1 MPCKGT
7 FLKNENSLRGQKP
20 GYSNEPDEAN
30 TNTNIKQLFRIGLK

>member
-30 TNTNIKQLFRIGLK
+30 TNIKRLFRIGLK